1 MERKQNGMLCHDVLG
16 FRKFNMASSFY
27 MVFEMASSRNCYL
40 FCLVC
45 FSICMNISHKLFIFN
60 LWSIS
65 LSSFQFSFGI
75 EHVHCTNI
83 PMEWRPHIIFFL
95 CFCCFYFHLCRHR
108 SIVEFI
114 WAMSMLLLHFFLNR
128 RQAESSLD
136 YIHISR
142 TTLNFFVVFVTVVT
156 CASMMMYVAL
166 ESFCQFQCQKNVN
179 TIAQCIRVASF
190 WVWDNTSKQLK
201 WREKKNYTTAATA
214 PASDLEK
221 SFSIYENIWLS
232 MSTLRCEQECD
243 LFEN

>member
-1 MERKQNGMLCHDVLG
+1 MSMTWEAMHRQRGKIMERKQNGMLCHDALG

-65 LSSFQFSFGI
+65 LSPFQFSFGI
-75 EHVHCTNI
+75 EYVQTSQWN
-83 PMEWRPHIIFFL
+83 EDHISFF
-95 CFCCFYFHLCRHR
+95 
-108 SIVEFI
+108 S
-114 WAMSMLLLHFFLNR
+114 LLLLLLFLFSFMQTPEHCWIHVSNEHVVVAFFLNR

-142 TTLNFFVVFVTVVT
+142 TTLTFLLLFFFVTVVT

-166 ESFCQFQCQKNVN
+166 ESFCQFQRQKNVN

-201 WREKKNYTTAATA
+201 WREKKLY
-214 PASDLEK
+214 
-221 SFSIYENIWLS
+221 I
-232 MSTLRCEQECD
+232 
-243 LFEN
+243 